1 MHYVSLFVATGGAFA
16 HHAHG
21 EAQAQGSL
29 ERLHL
34 EAKGIR
40 TNLRIWF
47 EYSVC

>member
-1 MHYVSLFVATGGAFA
+1 MLFISLFVATGGAIA

-21 EAQAQGSL
+21 EAQAQDSL

-34 EAKGIR
+34 ETKGIR